1 MIRVSSLS
9 GGYGG
14 RMIVED
20 VSFTAGKGEFVGILG
35 PNGSGKTTLM
45 KLLTGMLSP
54 SKGEVLVAGRP
65 AGRYKPRELAKIMA
79 VLPQHTE
86 QAFTFTVKETVS
98 FGRYP
103 YQKGL
108 FRQMDQH
115 DEDIVREAMEMTG
128 IDRYA
133 QQSVRNLSGG
143 ERQRVYLAQAL
154 AQQPEVL
161 CLDEP
166 TTFLDLKYQ
175 KDLLDTVKRLT
186 RERGLTV
193 ISIFHDFNA
202 ASQYCDQLL
211 MMKDGRAFPKQ
222 PPDQALKKETIEDI
236 YGITVSAVARQSSP
250 KPLIAFMPEARE
262 EREPAGV
269 PFASLINKSGNTV
282 TLHTERPFRM
292 LSTASDGP
300 GFSWSR
306 RLSGSAAAGLIC
318 RTFDSVTIAVTAQY
332 TVWVLISGRLSEQG
346 FVRLLTAAAEARMQ
360 ALSGRLAK
368 GDIAICALQTG
379 EAMDV
384 PHAERAVR
392 RGTAVCVKAA
402 EEGGIQQ

>member
-20 VSFTAGKGEFVGILG
+20 VSFTAEKGEFVGILG

-45 KLLTGMLSP
+45 KLLTGVLPP
-54 SKGEVLVAGRP
+54 SKGEVLAAGKP
-65 AGRYKPRELAKIMA
+65 IGRYKPRELAKIMA

-103 YQKGL
+103 FQKGL
-108 FRQMDQH
+108 FRQTDQN
-115 DEDIVREAMEMTG
+115 DEDIIREAMEMAG
-128 IDRYA
+128 IARYA

-193 ISIFHDFNA
+193 ISIFHDLNA
-202 ASQYCDQLL
+202 AGQYCDQLL
-211 MMKDGRAFPKQ
+211 MMKDGRAFSKQ
-222 PPDQALKKETIEDI
+222 LPEQALKKETIEDI
-236 YGITVSAVARQSSP
+236 YGITVSAVDQQASP
-250 KPLIAFMPEARE
+250 KPLIAFKPEVRE
-262 EREPAGV
+262 ERESVTV

-282 TLHTERPFRM
+282 TLHTDRPFRM
-292 LSTASDGP
+292 LSTASDGS

-306 RLSGSAAAGLIC
+306 RLSGSAAAGLVC
-318 RTFDSVTIAVTAQY
+318 RTFDSVTIAVTAQH
-332 TVWVLISGRLSEQG
+332 TVWALISGRLSEQG

-360 ALSGRLAK
+360 ALSGMQAN
-368 GDIAICALQTG
+368 GDIVIAALQTG
-379 EAMDV
+379 EAVDAR
-384 PHAERAVR
+384 HAEKAVR
-392 RGTAVCVKAA
+392 SGIAACVKAE
-402 EEGGIQQ
+402 EEGGIDR

>member
-35 PNGSGKTTLM
+35 PNGSGKTTLL

-54 SKGEVLVAGRP
+54 SKGEALVAGRP
-65 AGRYKPRELAKIMA
+65 VGGYKPRELAKIMA

-143 ERQRVYLAQAL
+143 ERQRVFLAQAL

-193 ISIFHDFNA
+193 ISIFHDLNA
-202 ASQYCDQLL
+202 AGQYCDQLL

-222 PPDQALKKETIEDI
+222 TPDQALKKRD
-236 YGITVSAVARQSSP
+236 
-250 KPLIAFMPEARE
+250 
-262 EREPAGV
+262 
-269 PFASLINKSGNTV
+269 
-282 TLHTERPFRM
+282 
-292 LSTASDGP
+292 D
-300 GFSWSR
+300 
-306 RLSGSAAAGLIC
+306 
-318 RTFDSVTIAVTAQY
+318 
-332 TVWVLISGRLSEQG
+332 
-346 FVRLLTAAAEARMQ
+346 
-360 ALSGRLAK
+360 
-368 GDIAICALQTG
+368 
-379 EAMDV
+379 
-384 PHAERAVR
+384 
-392 RGTAVCVKAA
+392 
-402 EEGGIQQ
+402 

>member
-1 MIRVSSLS
+1 
-9 GGYGG
+9 
-14 RMIVED
+14 
-20 VSFTAGKGEFVGILG
+20 
-35 PNGSGKTTLM
+35 
-45 KLLTGMLSP
+45 
-54 SKGEVLVAGRP
+54 
-65 AGRYKPRELAKIMA
+65 
-79 VLPQHTE
+79 
-86 QAFTFTVKETVS
+86 
-98 FGRYP
+98 
-103 YQKGL
+103 
-108 FRQMDQH
+108 MDQH

-193 ISIFHDFNA
+193 ISIFHDLNA
-202 ASQYCDQLL
+202 AGQYCDQLL
-211 MMKDGRAFPKQ
+211 MMKDGRVFPKQ
-222 PPDQALKKETIEDI
+222 TPDQALKKETIEDI
-236 YGITVSAVARQSSP
+236 YGITVRAVAQQSSP
-250 KPLIAFMPEARE
+250 KPLIAFMPEAQE

-300 GFSWSR
+300 GFR
-306 RLSGSAAAGLIC
+306 GAAG
-318 RTFDSVTIAVTAQY
+318 FPAQRPL
-332 TVWVLISGRLSEQG
+332 V
-346 FVRLLTAAAEARMQ
+346 
-360 ALSGRLAK
+360 
-368 GDIAICALQTG
+368 
-379 EAMDV
+379 
-384 PHAERAVR
+384 
-392 RGTAVCVKAA
+392 
-402 EEGGIQQ
+402 